1 MSAIVF
7 QDYAD
12 DRADLLAARDLNGL
26 RLALVTL
33 AAGADPDHA
42 ELELHFHNAL
52 HVADLLAELAGDPAQ
67 VARVYRPGPRAG
79 RSG

>member
-33 AAGADPDHA
+33 VRSSQP
-42 ELELHFHNAL
+42 AL
-52 HVADLLAELAGDPAQ
+52 MMASMFMGFPPVPAP
-67 VARVYRPGPRAG
+67 RPGKRRG
-79 RSG
+79 R